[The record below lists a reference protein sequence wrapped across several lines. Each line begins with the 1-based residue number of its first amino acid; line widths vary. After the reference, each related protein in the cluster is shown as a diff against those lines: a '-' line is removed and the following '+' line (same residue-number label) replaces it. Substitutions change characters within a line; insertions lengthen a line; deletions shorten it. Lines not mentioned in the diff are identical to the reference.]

1 MMPNHDWQLQQAR
14 PFAGAGSRNWG
25 GQLAHEVWSAL
36 VRQPLV
42 RSNARL
48 RDLLLEE
55 NAFELALGCAN
66 AAPFTRADRQQL
78 E

>member
-1 MMPNHDWQLQQAR
+1 MIGNFSRRVLLT
-14 PFAGAGSRNWG
+14 GAGWSRNWG
-25 GQLAHEVWSAL
+25 GQLANEVWSAL
-36 VRQPLV
+36 VGHPLV
-42 RSNARL
+42 RNNARL